1 MLYYKDNISYAM
13 AQLLSFACKLLKKI
27 LKTSLKNQ
35 HEGYFHS
42 LNSKFLNKYRSSI
55 GENM

>member
-1 MLYYKDNISYAM
+1 MLYYKDSISYAM
-13 AQLLSFACKLLKKI
+13 AQLLSFAYKLLKKI

-35 HEGYFHS
+35 HGGYFQC
-42 LNSKFLNKYRSSI
+42 LNSKFLNKYRTSI